1 MKVTEFVNEFKNK
14 KIQNTQIAPNA
25 VSEYIKKILEVKDYI
40 SFAEKR
46 ELCASVIDAS
56 CNKKNGIVT
65 VDSVSRYILFTV
77 TILTKYTNLEFNTDE
92 EMDSLDE
99 YDLLCREGLLDE
111 ILDVIGQE
119 YVKCN
124 NLLNMMLQDVI
135 DNNNTIEAV
144 LAGFSNDIV
153 ERIGDITDAL
163 SYKINE
169 MNLDLSQIDID
180 KIMPLLDKIGGL
192 GK

>member
-99 YDLLCREGLLDE
+99 YDLLCRERLLDE